1 MSELRIVADLMAL
14 AARTAPKSTGKDF
27 VVTRIIDGDAV
38 KALAEKML
46 EYGRRTGKKNFDRD
60 GASVAASD
68 VIVLIGI
75 KDAQSLGLNCGACGV
90 DLCEML
96 PINAFEDEFRGP
108 QCAYRLLDMGIA
120 LGSAVK
126 TAGMLNADNRN
137 MYRAG
142 VVARQMGLSRP
153 TSSWVSRCQRRGRA
167 STLIGRIDVDGL
179 KPASFVDLGP
189 FLSYAKCMLQWSKIE
204 PLSCCSQ
211 GRDTDE
217 RANPGVP

>member
-38 KALAEKML
+38 KALAKKML

-68 VIVLIGI
+68 VVVLIGV
-75 KDAQSLGLNCGACGV
+75 KDAQALGLNCGACGV

-96 PINAFEDEFRGP
+96 PINTFEDEFRGP

-126 TAGMLNADNRN
+126 TASILNADNRI

-142 VVARQMGLSRP
+142 VVARQMGLIE
-153 TSSWVSRCQRRGRA
+153 A
-167 STLIGRIDVDGL
+167 D
-179 KPASFVDLGP
+179 FVMG
-189 FLSYAKCMLQWSKIE
+189 I
-204 PLSCCSQ
+204 PLSATGKSIYFD
-211 GRDTDE
+211 R
-217 RANPGVP
+217 